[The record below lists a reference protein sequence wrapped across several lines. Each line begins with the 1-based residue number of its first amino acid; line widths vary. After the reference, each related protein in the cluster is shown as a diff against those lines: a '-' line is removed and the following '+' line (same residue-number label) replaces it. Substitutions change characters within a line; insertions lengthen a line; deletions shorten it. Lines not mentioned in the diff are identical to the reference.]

1 MKKESK
7 NLEYGCIKDQGPYPN
22 EDQDAKLPSQEPP
35 APIKAPNK
43 DFKDIDFCTFIIKIE
58 SQNLELMCIKDK
70 WPYVIKIKILNPS
83 QTHPSPT

>member
-1 MKKESK
+1 MYVLCTFKMKKESK

-43 DFKDIDFCTFIIKIE
+43 DFKDIDVFALSK
-58 SQNLELMCIKDK
+58 SR
-70 WPYVIKIKILNPS
+70 
-83 QTHPSPT
+83 